1 MYSVMYIKQK
11 GEVKKMG
18 NTKIRKQIYLD
29 LEQDV
34 KLKELA
40 NALETSE
47 AELIRQAIDAHVS
60 TLRRRRRNRKAWQ
73 AERAFIQEWMN
84 QGPVSGGRTWRREDL
99 YDR

>member
-1 MYSVMYIKQK
+1 MYINRSK
-11 GEVKKMG
+11 GEGKMG
-18 NTKIRKQIYLD
+18 ETKIRKQIYLD
-29 LEQDV
+29 PAQDV

-40 NALETSE
+40 HVLETSE

-73 AERAFIQEWMN
+73 AERAFIQDWMS
-84 QGPVSGGRTWRREDL
+84 QGPVPGGRTWRREDL

>member
-1 MYSVMYIKQK
+1 MSD
-11 GEVKKMG
+11 
-18 NTKIRKQIYLD
+18 TKIRKQIYID
-29 LEQDV
+29 PAQDV

-40 NALETSE
+40 QALETSE

-73 AERAFIQEWMN
+73 AEKIFIQEWLS
-84 QGPVSGGRTWRREDL
+84 QGPVTGGRAWRREDL